1 MQVNSVSPIDWA
13 IDMLDEA
20 KTAED
25 VQTVLRCSARA
36 AVQAQGVTVVQ
47 LENGECHY
55 LDEDAMSPLWKGQ
68 RFPAESCI
76 SGWSMLHDQ
85 TVAIP
90 DIRTDSRI
98 PQAAYRPTFVRSLLM
113 VPIRVDGSPVGAIG
127 AYWADLH
134 QASSEEAAVLERLAA
149 AAGRALAEVPA
160 VVVGRSGADRS
171 PAVGALAV

>member
-1 MQVNSVSPIDWA
+1 MQIDSVSPVEWA

-20 KTAED
+20 ITAED
-25 VQTVLRCSARA
+25 VQTALRCSARA
-36 AVQAQGVTVVQ
+36 AVRAQGATVVQ

-68 RFPAESCI
+68 RFPATSCI
-76 SGWSMLHDQ
+76 SGWAMLHDQ
-85 TVAIP
+85 TVTIA

-113 VPIRVDGSPVGAIG
+113 VPIRVAVTPVGAIG

-134 QASSEEAAVLERLAA
+134 QASAAEVAALERLAD
-149 AAGRALAEVPA
+149 AAGRALTRISSHPVAQAQPA
-160 VVVGRSGADRS
+160 AGLTA
-171 PAVGALAV
+171 A